1 MERGNMNWLSGERI
15 LVEYIIGK
23 GMLEFGIGTLEE
35 IKPLEHPEFSI
46 LSSFYFPNTT
56 ISNYK
61 IWNLESHIR
70 SMGF

>member
-1 MERGNMNWLSGERI
+1 MNWLSGERI

-46 LSSFYFPNTT
+46 LSSFYFLIVNTSIPRT
-56 ISNYK
+56 GI
-61 IWNLESHIR
+61 L
-70 SMGF
+70 